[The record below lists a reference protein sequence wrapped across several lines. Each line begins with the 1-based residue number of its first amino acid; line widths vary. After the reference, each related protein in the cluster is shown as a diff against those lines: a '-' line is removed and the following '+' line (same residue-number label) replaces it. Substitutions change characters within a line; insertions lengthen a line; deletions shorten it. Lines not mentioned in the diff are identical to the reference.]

1 MAAKKKP
8 VSEPKLEAPR
18 AIQPNMFYGYNLD
31 EQQLAFANAIWDK
44 DKDIIFCNSKA
55 GTGKAQPL
63 DTVIPTPNGNKTLG
77 DIRVGD
83 MVFDANGEPTMV
95 LGVFNQGNQKAYK
108 VTFNDGRSTICAGE
122 HLWSYYGYGDK
133 LVTET
138 LNSMMQ
144 RSIIAGSRGSRYS
157 IPSCKCVQYTT
168 SEQFVDPYV
177 MGVFLG
183 DGS

>member
-1 MAAKKKP
+1 
-8 VSEPKLEAPR
+8 
-18 AIQPNMFYGYNLD
+18 
-31 EQQLAFANAIWDK
+31 
-44 DKDIIFCNSKA
+44 
-55 GTGKAQPL
+55 
-63 DTVIPTPNGNKTLG
+63 
-77 DIRVGD
+77 

-144 RSIIAGSRGSRYS
+144 RSIIA
-157 IPSCKCVQYTT
+157 
-168 SEQFVDPYV
+168 
-177 MGVFLG
+177 
-183 DGS
+183 